1 MLGLMQALSGLGAWA
16 AGIVAAKWGYKV
28 ALVAAVVAVY
38 VAVWAAMGVALVA
51 MINLIPSFPVSSL
64 FLLQFFPSR
73 LSISVAAS
81 AYFGTLAL
89 MRSLD
94 YWRLVTGLAAR
105 VGS

>member
-1 MLGLMQALSGLGAWA
+1 MLAILQGLGSIGAWA
-16 AGIVAAKWGYKV
+16 AGLVAARWGYKV

-38 VAVWAAMGVALVA
+38 VAVWAAIGVALA
-51 MINLIPSFPVSSL
+51 SMIALIPSFPASD

-73 LSISVAAS
+73 SAISTACA

-105 VGS
+105 VGA